1 MDDQA
6 VNVVI
11 LGRNYKLKISRDD
24 EEYLRQAVE
33 RINEQAKLYGRSFNY
48 NDHQDLLAMV
58 SLGQITELV
67 KLQASLQYKD
77 EKLLD
82 KLRDIDNV
90 LEQYLHPTQN
100 SL

>member
-6 VNVVI
+6 VTVTI
-11 LGRNYKLKISRDD
+11 LGRNYKLKIAKND

-58 SLGQITELV
+58 SLGQITEFV

-90 LEQYLHPTQN
+90 LDQYLHPTQN

>member
-6 VNVVI
+6 VTVTI
-11 LGRNYKLKISRDD
+11 LGRNYKLKIAKDD
-24 EEYLRQAVE
+24 EEYLREAVE
-33 RINEQAKLYGRSFNY
+33 RINEQAKQYGRSFNY

-67 KLQASLQYKD
+67 KLQANLQYKD

-82 KLRDIDNV
+82 KLRNIDNV